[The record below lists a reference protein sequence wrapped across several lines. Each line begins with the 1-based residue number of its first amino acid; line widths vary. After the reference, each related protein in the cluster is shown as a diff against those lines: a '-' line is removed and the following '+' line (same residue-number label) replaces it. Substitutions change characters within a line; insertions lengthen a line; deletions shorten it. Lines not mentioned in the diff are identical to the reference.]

1 MKSRKKFLGILL
13 TASIIAATVFPM
25 QGTAAEGIDYEMK
38 SETQKK
44 VENEAQTGAPETG
57 QEMQKEALIS
67 KEVPETEDAD
77 QKQPVSVSANIP
89 SAAEMDDY
97 SIMPASY
104 DINQPVMESFE
115 LEENGETLT
124 KNDSLHLKMSAYD

>member
-89 SAAEMDDY
+89 PAAET
-97 SIMPASY
+97 
-104 DINQPVMESFE
+104 E
-115 LEENGETLT
+115 
-124 KNDSLHLKMSAYD
+124 KH